1 MIVETRPWTPSRDL
15 LPPFRILAV
24 AGGAVLALGLAMAP
38 VRAWENVLLAGW
50 YLLALGLAGLAF
62 VAVQYVT
69 GAGWA
74 TVFRRVPEA
83 LAGLIPVGGGLVLA
97 AVVLGGQRLYPW
109 LGGELLG
116 QELHGFKAFWLQPGF
131 FFGRGLAYF
140 TVWLLFGSAIL
151 ANSRRQDATGDPG
164 LTRRNVRLSAGFL
177 VAFGFTLWLASVDWL
192 MSLEPHWFSTI
203 YGLYHFSG
211 LFLSGV
217 AAIAALVVW
226 LRRTGPLAGA
236 VNKEHLHDL
245 GKLLFAFST
254 FWMYIWFSQF
264 MLIWYGGIP
273 EETVHYA
280 QRLTGAWAPLF
291 WVNVAL
297 NWVIPFAALLP
308 ASSKRSEKVLLRV
321 ALVVLAGRWLD
332 LYLAIAPAVDGSA
345 PHFGAWEAAA
355 ILGAAGLFFLVFT
368 RTLQS
373 APVIPAGDPYLEESL
388 HHHG

>member
-1 MIVETRPWTPSRDL
+1 MIVETRPYTPSRDL

-24 AGGAVLALGLAMAP
+24 LGAGVLALGLAMAP
-38 VRAWENVLLAGW
+38 LRAWENVLLTGW

-62 VAVQYVT
+62 VAVQYVS

-74 TVFRRVPEA
+74 TAFRRVPEA
-83 LAGLIPVGGGLVLA
+83 LAGLIPVGGGLVVA
-97 AVVLGGQRLYPW
+97 AAVLGGEKLYPW
-109 LGGELLG
+109 FGE
-116 QELHGFKAFWLQPGF
+116 ELHGFKGFWLQPGF
-131 FFGRGLAYF
+131 FFGRALAYLLL
-140 TVWLLFGSAIL
+140 WLLFGSAIL
-151 ANSRRQDATGDPG
+151 RNSRRQDETGSPE

-203 YGLYHFSG
+203 YGLYHFAG
-211 LFLSGV
+211 LFLAGV

-226 LRRTGPLAGA
+226 LRRSGPLAGA
-236 VNKEHLHDL
+236 VNREHLHDL

-291 WVNVAL
+291 WANVAL
-297 NWVIPFAALLP
+297 NWVIPFVALLP
-308 ASSKRSEKVLLRV
+308 SSAKRSEKVLLRV

-332 LYLAIAPAVDGSA
+332 LYLAIAPAVDSSA
-345 PHFGAWEAAA
+345 PHFGAWEAGA
-355 ILGAAGLFFLVFT
+355 ILGAAGVFILVFT
-368 RTLQS
+368 RTLRSSQVV
-373 APVIPAGDPYLEESL
+373 PVGDPYLEESL